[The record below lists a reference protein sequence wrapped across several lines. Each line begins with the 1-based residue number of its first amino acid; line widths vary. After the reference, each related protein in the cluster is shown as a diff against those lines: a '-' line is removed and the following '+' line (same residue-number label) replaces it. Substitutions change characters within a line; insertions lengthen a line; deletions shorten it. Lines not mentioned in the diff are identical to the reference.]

1 MNNVIRSVRVQ
12 TILSVILG
20 TGYLT
25 LLISLSQH
33 GSWIGYGTGFGDHNV
48 LMPQGI
54 QWAIPDAFLNDWFV
68 SAAPQPHWFFDIIVS
83 FGVTT
88 GTIDYLLLVYWLI
101 GLAAF
106 TLATVLLAQMIV
118 SRFSFLAT
126 LLMLTIAGVAP
137 WGLFGT
143 GTGTIGM
150 ALPTVLAGNLIYL
163 VIVLLLRKNSV
174 AAATIG
180 AIVAIVHVQQGAI
193 IAVIFAATIVGQWV
207 ANRKIPW
214 HLLIGLALNIG
225 FVIFGLKLRPVA
237 ANPGD
242 FVEVCNTVIPYHCAV
257 WMWHWPVLAAAIG
270 GCLAGIFTYLA
281 MKAEQRLMW
290 ATTIGLVILGYLG
303 GLLCDALRIP
313 VLGELAQSVN
323 ANRLGSIVVPFMLWG
338 LLLPLLKI
346 QGFEK
351 FRRRAGAPWM
361 LYGVWAAVTGMALI
375 DPAWGVIYVL
385 LDHRVLTLS
394 IAALALLCFVVGVL
408 WKRSL
413 LPWIPAF
420 AVTIMCV
427 LAAIFAGTVQPK
439 PTFNWYSEHLS
450 DSVSHE
456 WFRAVGQVVPAG
468 EVITAPGSS
477 DTMKLYS
484 QRATIVDCKNVPY
497 GGDAW
502 TEWKQR
508 TSDLGID
515 CKDNFEY
522 GPEMDL
528 IDLTDLAKKYDSR
541 FLVLDQEFI
550 MKHSEE
556 IADSPWKLVLEPR
569 AGVDWTL
576 YELAD

>member
-1 MNNVIRSVRVQ
+1 MQ
-12 TILSVILG
+12 TVGSVILG
-20 TGYLT
+20 TLYLT
-25 LLISLSQH
+25 LLISLSKH
-33 GSWIGYGTGFGDHNV
+33 GSWLGYGAGFGDHNV

-54 QWAIPDAFLNDWFV
+54 QWAIPDAFQNDWFV
-68 SAAPQPHWFFDIIVS
+68 KAAPQPHWFFDLVIS

-88 GTIDYLLLVYWLI
+88 GAIDYLLLGYWLI
-101 GLAAF
+101 GVAVF

-118 SRFSFLAT
+118 SRFYFLAT

-150 ALPTVLAGNLIYL
+150 ALPTVLAGNLIYV
-163 VIVLLLRKNSV
+163 VIVLLLRGNSV

-180 AIVAIVHVQQGAI
+180 AIVAVVHVQQGAI

-207 ANRKIPW
+207 ANRKVPW
-214 HLLIGLALNIG
+214 HLLIGLALNAA
-225 FVIFGLKLRPVA
+225 FVVFGLKLRPVA

-270 GCLAGIFTYLA
+270 GCLAGALTYFA
-281 MKAEQRLMW
+281 MKRGQRLLW

-323 ANRLGSIVVPFMLWG
+323 ANRLGSIIVPFMLWG

-351 FRRRAGAPWM
+351 FRQRAGALWM
-361 LYGVWAAVTGMALI
+361 LYGIWAGIAGIALI
-375 DPAWGVIYVL
+375 DPSWNIIYL
-385 LDHRVLTLS
+385 ILDHRVLMVS
-394 IAALALLCFVVGVL
+394 IAAVALVFFVVGML
-408 WKRSL
+408 WKKTL
-413 LPWIPAF
+413 LPWIPAVV
-420 AVTIMCV
+420 VTVTCV
-427 LAAIFAGTVQPK
+427 IAASFGGMVQPK
-439 PTFNWYSEHLS
+439 PTFNWYSENLS
-450 DSVSHE
+450 DSVSHH
-456 WFRAVGQVVPAG
+456 WFREVGEVVPAG
-468 EVITAPGSS
+468 EIITAPGTS

-502 TEWKQR
+502 TEWKKR

-515 CKDNFEY
+515 CKSYFEY
-522 GPEMDL
+522 GPETDVTS
-528 IDLTDLAKKYDSR
+528 LTELAKKYDSR
-541 FLVLDQEFI
+541 FIVVDQEFI
-550 MKHSEE
+550 REHREE
-556 IADSPWKLVLEPR
+556 IEDSGWQVVLEPN
-569 AGVDWTL
+569 AGVEWTL
-576 YELAD
+576 FELAD